1 MREGKKNIFKKVY
14 FPLWWIQNSPA
25 TEHKAIIKRQGEW
38 EEKLSTKSI
47 HSNLINEY
55 YGFLSPALLRTCLL
69 SLSLPLCLSLSS
81 HSIYCLTGKV
91 ICLISFHLNIPLLY
105 FYAFAFS
112 LMPQTHNNSEFQL
125 VFSQKF
131 SENLITRFR

>member
-55 YGFLSPALLRTCLL
+55 YGFLSSALLCSVFLSPPSVSL
-69 SLSLPLCLSLSS
+69 SLSY